1 MAKKNGNANGV
12 AMVERHLDAEEISR
26 FAKKAH
32 DANEKIKKLPKVKAE
47 LIEERDEAL
56 KLAGQGYEL
65 VEGEE
70 LPFRNG
76 ARQ

>member
-1 MAKKNGNANGV
+1 MAKKNGATNG
-12 AMVERHLDAEEISR
+12 AALVERHLDAEEIQR
-26 FAKKAH
+26 YAKKAH
-32 DANEKIKKLPKVKAE
+32 ELNEKIKKLPKLKAE
-47 LIEERDEAL
+47 MVEERDEAL

>member
-1 MAKKNGNANGV
+1 MAKKNGAMNG
-12 AMVERHLDAEEISR
+12 AALVERQLDAEEIAR
-26 FAKKAH
+26 YAKKAN
-32 DANEKIKKLPKVKAE
+32 DANEKLKKLPKLKAE